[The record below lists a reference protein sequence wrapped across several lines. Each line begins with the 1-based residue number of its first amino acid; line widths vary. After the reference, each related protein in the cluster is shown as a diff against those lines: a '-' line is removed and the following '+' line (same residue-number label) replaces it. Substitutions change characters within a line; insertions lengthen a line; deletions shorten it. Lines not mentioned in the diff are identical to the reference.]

1 MDVVTGVRR
10 VTDVMAEITWAS
22 SGQSAGTAL
31 INLAIAQTDQ
41 VTEQNAALVEAAA
54 AVIFPVRS
62 AFEGRSDR
70 NWPTAVPARTGKN
83 DLRQSFA
90 IPRRAQRHISYVSD
104 ESNDISGPQLKE
116 ET

>member
-1 MDVVTGVRR
+1 
-10 VTDVMAEITWAS
+10 MAEITGAS

-41 VTEQNAALVEAAA
+41 VTVQNAVLVEAAA
-54 AVIFPVRS
+54 AVIFPVGS

-83 DLRQSFA
+83 DLRQPFA
-90 IPRRAQRHISYVSD
+90 IPGRAQRHISYISD
-104 ESNDISGPQLKE
+104 DSNDRSGPQLKE
-116 ET
+116 KI

>member
-1 MDVVTGVRR
+1 
-10 VTDVMAEITWAS
+10 MAEIAGAS
-22 SGQSAGTAL
+22 IGQCAGTAL

-41 VTEQNAALVEAAA
+41 VTGQNAVLLEAAA
-54 AVIFPVRS
+54 AVIFPVRR

-83 DLRQSFA
+83 DLRQSFV
-90 IPRRAQRHISYVSD
+90 IPGRAQRDISYISD
-104 ESNDISGPQLKE
+104 EGNDMSGPQLKE